1 MNILNRKNL
10 KVHFALISAQ
20 CSRIVSM
27 MLKQILDAL
36 VCPDPA
42 CRKPL
47 KLADDETSLQCTGC
61 GRVYPVQDGIP
72 MLFVD

>member
-1 MNILNRKNL
+1 
-10 KVHFALISAQ
+10 
-20 CSRIVSM
+20 M

-47 KLADDETSLQCTGC
+47 KLAEDERFLLCAGC
-61 GRVYPVQDGIP
+61 GRTYPIRDGIP